1 MADVVASLHVQV
13 CFAKPDMQILRDLI
27 VPEGTTLHGAI
38 VRSGLLDEVTEIDL
52 ATCRVGI
59 YGKLKPLDTVLRDR
73 DRIEVYRP
81 LMADPKESRRK
92 RAVNKDH
99 KNPGKPVRP

>member
-27 VPEGTTLHGAI
+27 VPAGTTLHSAI
-38 VRSGLLDEVTEIDL
+38 VKSGLLDDVTEIDL

-73 DRIEVYRP
+73 DRVEVYRP

-92 RAVNKDH
+92 RAVNKDR
-99 KNPGKPVRP
+99 KNSGKPFRP

>member
-1 MADVVASLHVQV
+1 MVDVAASLHVQV
-13 CFAKPDMQILRDLI
+13 CFAKPDMQILRELI

-38 VRSGLLDEVTEIDL
+38 VRSGLLDDVTEIDL
-52 ATCRVGI
+52 TACRVGI

-92 RAVNKDH
+92 RAVNKER
-99 KNPGKPVRP
+99 KNPGKPVKP